1 LWNLKNAAQPQGSPP
16 ASDSVLK
23 DPASAAWH
31 GLPTQEFPAPETPET
46 LLVQATGAPSS
57 ETESAL
63 NASTPPGVPDESVR
77 PPAEPPAQEPTKPEP
92 RVWFRSIGVSPPAV
106 QLRGFFKKSSGFA
119 RRHRG
124 DLALA
129 ASFVLF
135 LITIIWAVSSDHPTT
150 SADSGNPAATAA
162 NVPAKPKKKQA
173 PLPPK
178 LSMWDEF
185 LVNIG
190 LAEPPP
196 APSYSGNPNIPV
208 WVDVHTALYYC
219 PGSDLYGKTPQGKI
233 ASQHDA
239 QLDQFEPAS
248 RKVCD

>member
-1 LWNLKNAAQPQGSPP
+1 
-16 ASDSVLK
+16 
-23 DPASAAWH
+23 
-31 GLPTQEFPAPETPET
+31 
-46 LLVQATGAPSS
+46 
-57 ETESAL
+57 
-63 NASTPPGVPDESVR
+63 
-77 PPAEPPAQEPTKPEP
+77 
-92 RVWFRSIGVSPPAV
+92 V
-106 QLRGFFKKSSGFA
+106 QLHGFLKKSSGFA
-119 RRHRG
+119 RQHRG

-135 LITIIWAVSSDHPTT
+135 LITIVWAVSSDHPTT
-150 SADSGNPAATAA
+150 SADSGNPASTTANA
-162 NVPAKPKKKQA
+162 PAKPKKKQA
-173 PLPPK
+173 PSAPK
-178 LSMWDEF
+178 LSMWEEF
-185 LVNIG
+185 LVNVGI
-190 LAEPPP
+190 AEPPS